1 MLVSNY
7 DFVPTDCR
15 RGLRLF
21 GDDVRYSIELDAS
34 DTKVCG
40 DEPCITTTTT
50 TTTTTSATIYG
61 KHRNTI
67 EIIFREFRARE
78 IVLKIESLRRPRF
91 IVAKSGVSRVSPV
104 TDLRLVFEAADQL
117 HDMYIH
123 FDAIVSFDV
132 MSLDRPETRCC
143 RNRAD
148 THTLEAL

>member
-7 DFVPTDCR
+7 DFVTTDCR

-34 DTKVCG
+34 DTKVCR
-40 DEPCITTTTT
+40 DEPCITTTTTT

-123 FDAIVSFDV
+123 FDAIVS
-132 MSLDRPETRCC
+132 LT
-143 RNRAD
+143 
-148 THTLEAL
+148 